1 MLTPRELSYGLYGAW
16 RLVRLDSG
24 AMRFFDASPQGFWKS
39 FQVAFLVLPA
49 VLAVTMMRF
58 AISGMPERAGLVEIA
73 IVEASAYVMTW
84 VAFPLAMSPVC
95 DLLQRGERYIGYI
108 VALNWAKVPVVAIDL
123 TAFLFVVLSGAD
135 PMQPNPLTTIAF
147 FAISFYLWFVAKT
160 ALQISGWA
168 AGAVVILM
176 FTIDGMIQFT
186 AIGLLR

>member
-16 RLVRLDSG
+16 RLVRLDAG
-24 AMRFFDASPQGFWKS
+24 AMRFFDISPAGFWKS

-49 VLAVTMMRF
+49 VLVVTMMRF
-58 AISGMPERAGLVEIA
+58 AITGMPERVGLIEIA
-73 IVEASAYVMTW
+73 IVESAAYVMTW

-123 TAFLFVVLSGAD
+123 TAFLLVGLSGAD
-135 PMQPNPLTTIAF
+135 PMQPNPVTTIAF
-147 FAISFYLWFVAKT
+147 FAISFYLWFVART

-168 AGAVVILM
+168 AGGLVILM
-176 FTIDGMIQFT
+176 FTIDGLIQFT